1 MKPMTKKKNKQ
12 DMKKQAVRVI
22 ALAVA
27 VIMIGLVF
35 LEFLVR

>member
-1 MKPMTKKKNKQ
+1 MTKKKNKQ
-12 DMKKQAVRVI
+12 DIKKQAVRVI

>member
-1 MKPMTKKKNKQ
+1 MKSMAKKKNKQ
-12 DMKKQAVRVI
+12 DMKKQAIRLI